1 MSKLLVKKVIITHT
15 PKIFKAIF
23 QKHFMVRYRTIQ
35 DDGRRYYSPADS
47 HGDYSVH
54 PSMRQAPIRN
64 YRAEYLK

>member
-1 MSKLLVKKVIITHT
+1 
-15 PKIFKAIF
+15 
-23 QKHFMVRYRTIQ
+23 MVRYRTIQ